1 MRKYI
6 VILFLTASMVARA
19 QTNVFHAEKLIFET
33 KGVND
38 KYFTTTHECDIK
50 IEISDTQIAIK
61 KDVNSYW
68 AVVNKQQVGNTIMY
82 LVYDKD
88 NTSKRVVFVRYSNQI
103 ILLDDQITLTYISKV
118 N

>member
-1 MRKYI
+1 MKKI
-6 VILFLTASMVARA
+6 ILLLLFVVPLTIQA